1 MNNLLVY
8 KVTKRV
14 SIISLLIIGIIA
26 FIFKNP
32 KPIILG
38 YIFGAII
45 SILGFK
51 LLHNTISKAVEM
63 SPGRATAYSTV
74 HYMLRFAIYFVVLLV
89 AALADYLNFPAA
101 ILGLLMVKIVIL
113 GSGIFDKDFQKNQK

>member
-1 MNNLLVY
+1 MNNDLVF
-8 KVTKRV
+8 KITKRV
-14 SIISLLIIGIIA
+14 SIISLLIIGSIA
-26 FIFKNP
+26 FIFKNS

-38 YIFGAII
+38 YVFGAII

-51 LLHNTISKAVEM
+51 LLHNTINKAVEM
-63 SPGRATAYSTV
+63 SPGKAAAYSTV
-74 HYMLRFAIYFVVLLV
+74 HYMLRYLIYFIVLLI

-113 GSGIFDKDFQKNQK
+113 GSGIFDKDFQKYQK

>member
-1 MNNLLVY
+1 MNNDIVF

-14 SIISLLIIGIIA
+14 AIISLLIIGIS
-26 FIFKNP
+26 FFLFKEP
-32 KPIILG
+32 KPIIYG

-51 LLHNTISKAVEM
+51 LLNNTINKAVNM
-63 SPGRATAYSTV
+63 TPGKATAYSAV
-74 HYMLRFAIYFVVLLV
+74 HYMLRYLIYFIVLAV

-101 ILGLLMVKIVIL
+101 ILGLLSVKFIII
-113 GSGIFDKDFQKNQK
+113 GSAIFDKDFQR

>member
-1 MNNLLVY
+1 MNNDIVF

-14 SIISLLIIGIIA
+14 AIISLLIIGIS
-26 FIFKNP
+26 FFLFKEP
-32 KPIILG
+32 KPIIYG

-51 LLHNTISKAVEM
+51 LLNNTINKAVGM
-63 SPGRATAYSTV
+63 TPGKATAYSTV
-74 HYMLRFAIYFVVLLV
+74 HYMLRYLIYFIVLAV

-101 ILGLLMVKIVIL
+101 ILGLLSVKFIII
-113 GSGIFDKDFQKNQK
+113 GSAVFDKDFQR

>member
-1 MNNLLVY
+1 MNNDLVF

-14 SIISLLIIGIIA
+14 SIISLLIIGSIA
-26 FIFKNP
+26 FIFKNS

-38 YIFGAII
+38 YVFGAII

-51 LLHNTISKAVEM
+51 LLHNTINKAVEM
-63 SPGRATAYSTV
+63 SPGKAAAYSTV
-74 HYMLRFAIYFVVLLV
+74 HYILRYLIYFIVLSV
-89 AALADYLNFPAA
+89 AAIADYLNFPAA

-113 GSGIFDKDFQKNQK
+113 GSGIFDKDFQKYQK

>member
-1 MNNLLVY
+1 MNNILVY

-14 SIISLLIIGIIA
+14 SIISLLIIGSIA
-26 FIFKNP
+26 FIFNNP

-63 SPGRATAYSTV
+63 SPGKATAYSTL
-74 HYMLRFAIYFVVLLV
+74 HYMLRYAIYFMVLSV

>member
-113 GSGIFDKDFQKNQK
+113 GSGIFDKDFQKNRK

>member
-1 MNNLLVY
+1 MNNDIVF

-14 SIISLLIIGIIA
+14 AIISLLIIGIS
-26 FIFKNP
+26 FFLFKEP
-32 KPIILG
+32 KPIIYG

-51 LLHNTISKAVEM
+51 LLNNTINKAVDM
-63 SPGRATAYSTV
+63 TPGKATAYSTV
-74 HYMLRFAIYFVVLLV
+74 HYMLRYLIYFIVLAV

-101 ILGLLMVKIVIL
+101 ILGLLSVKFIII
-113 GSGIFDKDFQKNQK
+113 GSAIFDKDFQR